1 MRKSSIPPYRMFI
14 GLSRHCK
21 GADETYFRGETRLW
35 RLPSTLLDYGQHH
48 IRRDPAGNIK
58 RDKEKT
64 TEKIDGAVA
73 TVMAFDRAIMCG
85 EGNTESVY
93 DKRGILCCMRLYFFQ
108 HLIERTSETIGGD
121 FFPLFLWYYIV
132 LCFFI
137 GYS

>member
-1 MRKSSIPPYRMFI
+1 MKLTFEAKLAYGGHSV
-14 GLSRHCK
+14 LSWMM
-21 GADETYFRGETRLW
+21 DNIF
-35 RLPSTLLDYGQHH
+35 
-48 IRRDPAGNIK
+48 IRRDPEGNIK

-73 TVMAFDRAIMCG
+73 TDMAFDRAIMCG

-132 LCFFI
+132 LYFFI